1 MKFLR
6 PHQVGGKYIHLQ
18 CQEVVL
24 IIILFQKNPVLE
36 VQVPVVVVLVEV
48 LLVAVEEALVALTVL
63 VVLAA
68 EKLAEVAVVMGAAV
82 LEVAME
88 AADLEEAAV
97 LAEVAPTEA
106 VALEVAVSAEVVP
119 MAENHPAVVVLG
131 QVRAEV
137 QEVASLE
144 AVGLAFLVA
153 LYQR

>member
-1 MKFLR
+1 M
-6 PHQVGGKYIHLQ
+6 GGKYIHLQ

-36 VQVPVVVVLVEV
+36 VQVPVVVVSVEV
-48 LLVAVEEALVALTVL
+48 LLVAVEEALVVL
-63 VVLAA
+63 AVLAA
-68 EKLAEVAVVMGAAV
+68 EKQAEVHQDLAEVAVVMGAAV

-88 AADLEEAAV
+88 AAELEEVAV

-106 VALEVAVSAEVVP
+106 VALEVAVPAEVVP
-119 MAENHPAVVVLG
+119 VAENHPAVVVLG

-137 QEVASLE
+137 QEAASLGAE
-144 AVGLAFLVA
+144 GLAFLVA

>member
-1 MKFLR
+1 M
-6 PHQVGGKYIHLQ
+6 GGKYIHLQ

-36 VQVPVVVVLVEV
+36 VQVPVVVVPVEV
-48 LLVAVEEALVALTVL
+48 LLVAVEEALVVL
-63 VVLAA
+63 AVLAA
-68 EKLAEVAVVMGAAV
+68 EKLAEVHQDLAEVAVVMEVAV

-88 AADLEEAAV
+88 AADLEEVAV

-106 VALEVAVSAEVVP
+106 VALEVAVPAEVVP
-119 MAENHPAVVVLG
+119 VAENHPAVVVLG

-137 QEVASLE
+137 QEAASLG